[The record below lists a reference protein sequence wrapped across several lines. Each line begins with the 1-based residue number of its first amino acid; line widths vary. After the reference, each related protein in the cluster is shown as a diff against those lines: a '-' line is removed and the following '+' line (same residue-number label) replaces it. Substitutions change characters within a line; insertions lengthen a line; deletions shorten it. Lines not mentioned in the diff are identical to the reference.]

1 MLVIAHYM
9 QRGFVFAKPPGFDT
23 DGENQLQELVQK
35 LKESLSLTLV
45 HFYPLAGR
53 LVTQKKAENPS
64 ELAIYIDCNKSPGA
78 RFILA
83 SLDLT
88 MDDILSTTYV
98 PPILRSLFDHERS
111 INYDGHTESLLTI
124 QVTELIDGIFIG
136 CSMNHMVG
144 DGISLWHFLTSWSE
158 IFKAEEKTSVIS
170 RPPAHDRL
178 FPRGRHNPFLRLPL
192 IYDHDDQVI
201 INRDEADILPADMI
215 REKIFHFSSET
226 VRKLKAKV
234 NAERNATE
242 ISSLQAVSA
251 HLWRCI
257 TRARNFPSDRKTSFV
272 MVANARSKSVP
283 PVPEDYFGNYLR
295 AAIATAG
302 CGELLEHGLGWAAW
316 LLHQEVIN
324 QTGYG
329 ISHEQMESWLQSAIL
344 SGSDAPDPSRLL
356 LAGSPRFNVYGIDFG
371 LGIPVAVRTGSADK
385 FDGKMVVSPGVEGG
399 GSMDFEICLLP
410 HIMTSLESD
419 KEFMETVS

>member
-1 MLVIAHYM
+1 MESPTVQYVSQCFIKPKYTPEESKQPFYSSPWDVMLVIANYM

-23 DGENQLQELVQK
+23 DDENQLQELVQK

-53 LVTQKKAENPS
+53 LVTQKKR
-64 ELAIYIDCNKSPGA
+64 C
-78 RFILA
+78 
-83 SLDLT
+83 
-88 MDDILSTTYV
+88 
-98 PPILRSLFDHERS
+98 
-111 INYDGHTESLLTI
+111 
-124 QVTELIDGIFIG
+124 
-136 CSMNHMVG
+136 
-144 DGISLWHFLTSWSE
+144 LTSWSE
-158 IFKAEEKTSVIS
+158 IFKAEGKTSVIS
-170 RPPAHDRL
+170 RLPVHDRL

-242 ISSLQAVSA
+242 ISSLQTVSA

-324 QTGYG
+324 QIGYI
-329 ISHEQMESWLQSAIL
+329 ISQEQMESWLQSAIL

-371 LGIPVAVRTGSADK
+371 LGIPLAVRTGRADK